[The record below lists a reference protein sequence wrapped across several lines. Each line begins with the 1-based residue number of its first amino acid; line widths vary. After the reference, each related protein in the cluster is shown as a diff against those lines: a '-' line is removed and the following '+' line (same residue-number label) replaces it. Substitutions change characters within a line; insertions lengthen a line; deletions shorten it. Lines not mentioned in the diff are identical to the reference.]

1 MSLAG
6 MNIVEVV
13 NCVTTDDVEI
23 KFKLVDVWKGQDDSS
38 AFIRKVVEH
47 IKTLILERKP
57 FEIIYART
65 IASELR
71 IGFNFTKLAFEF
83 LGNQR
88 ENIILCT
95 GGLNT
100 SVRYYSL
107 DDIKRVRQ
115 AIYDE
120 RDVSEGACVSTM
132 AKTLSL
138 DTEYLEFILTSMSDN
153 MQIFFVNDL
162 NHVKFWRPFLE

>member
-1 MSLAG
+1 
-6 MNIVEVV
+6 MNIIDVV
-13 NCVTTDDVEI
+13 NCVTRDDVEI

-47 IKTLILERKP
+47 IKTLILERAP

-71 IGFNFTKLAFEF
+71 IGFKFTKLAFEF

-88 ENIILCT
+88 ENILLRT
-95 GGLNT
+95 GGSNA

-120 RDVSEGACVSTM
+120 RDGSEGACVSTI
-132 AKTLSL
+132 AEKLSL
-138 DTEYLEFILTSMSDN
+138 DMKYLEFILTSMSDN
-153 MQIFFVNDL
+153 MEIFFVNDL
-162 NHVKFWRPFLE
+162 NYVNFWRS